1 MTFNSVY
8 GILYLINGKWYL
20 LGPEPTEE
28 MLANPDAWAESE
40 FDNSDD
46 NWPVWPTDGSGWK
59 EPAATVPSGGM
70 SPTRTLSRNSSASDP
85 LTGVVDDIST
95 RHDW

>member
-8 GILYLINGKWYL
+8 GILYLIGGKWYL

-46 NWPVWPTDGSGWK
+46 NWPVWPTDGERVEGTRCDGAEWWDESHQNTVK
-59 EPAATVPSGGM
+59 EF
-70 SPTRTLSRNSSASDP
+70 LSE
-85 LTGVVDDIST
+85 
-95 RHDW
+95 